1 MTDLIGAEKSKPW
14 PEIQP
19 TKPRARVVHFTSSH
33 NADDVRVFQKECQ
46 TLAEEG
52 YQVTLVARH
61 PRNEVVD
68 GVQILGITA
77 KAGRMGRITR
87 LVWQAYRMAAR
98 QNADVYHFHD
108 PELILAGL
116 LLKLRGHKVIYDSH
130 EAFARK
136 LLSKPWIPRPL
147 RALVSRSYA
156 ALERA
161 LCRRYDHV
169 IAADRTTAEALPG
182 SRVTVVANYPII
194 TEAQQRLPAR
204 KTPRDRSVLIYV
216 GGLERDRGIGVML
229 DIAEQLRERVELRL
243 FGRWF
248 DPENER
254 RASQMSNVRFL
265 GFEPLNVLYKEM
277 MNADL
282 GLVLLQPVPAYLYAA
297 ENTVKIFEYMSCAL
311 PVVASDF
318 PAFRTMVGEAQCGV
332 CVDPT
337 DAQAASKQIL
347 HLLEQPRLREQM
359 GRNGRNAVLGGFN
372 WEVEKRK
379 LLAVYEEV
387 SVPHACCQGLH
398 EPQPNS

>member
-1 MTDLIGAEKSKPW
+1 MRTNLIGIEESKLQLDT
-14 PEIQP
+14 QP
-19 TKPRARVVHFTSSH
+19 TKLRARVVHFTSSH
-33 NADDVRVFQKECQ
+33 DANDVRVFQKECQ

-61 PRNEVVD
+61 PRDEVVE
-68 GVQILGITA
+68 GVRILGITPE
-77 KAGRMGRITR
+77 AGRIGRVTK
-87 LVWQAYRMAAR
+87 LVWQAYRTAAR
-98 QNADVYHFHD
+98 QNAEVYHFHD

-136 LLSKPWIPRPL
+136 LLSKRWIPRLL
-147 RALVSRSYA
+147 RTLVSRSYA
-156 ALERA
+156 KLERA
-161 LCRRYDHV
+161 LCRTYDHV
-169 IAADRTTAEALPG
+169 IAADRTTAAELPG

-194 TEAQQRLPAR
+194 TEAQHRVPAR
-204 KTPRDRSVLIYV
+204 KAPRDRYILLYV

-229 DIAEQLRERVELRL
+229 DIAELLRERVELRL
-243 FGRWF
+243 LGRWY

-254 RASQMSNVRFL
+254 RASRMSNVRFL
-265 GFEPLNVLYKEM
+265 GFEPLNVLYEEM

-282 GLVLLQPVPAYLYAA
+282 GLVLLQPIPAYLYAA

-318 PAFRTMVGEAQCGV
+318 PAFRTMVAETQCGV

-337 DAQAASKQIL
+337 DARATSQQIL
-347 HLLEQPRLREQM
+347 HLLEQPKLREQM
-359 GRNGRNAVLGGFN
+359 GRNGHNAVLTGYN
-372 WEVEKRK
+372 WEAEKRK

-387 SVPHACCQGLH
+387 AGGAQCVLPRIA
-398 EPQPNS
+398 

>member
-1 MTDLIGAEKSKPW
+1 
-14 PEIQP
+14 
-19 TKPRARVVHFTSSH
+19 
-33 NADDVRVFQKECQ
+33 
-46 TLAEEG
+46 LAEEG

-61 PRNEVVD
+61 PRDEVVE
-68 GVQILGITA
+68 GVHILGITP
-77 KAGRMGRITR
+77 KAGRMGRVTK
-87 LVWQAYRMAAR
+87 LVWQAYWTAAR
-98 QNADVYHFHD
+98 QNAEVYHFHD

-136 LLSKPWIPRPL
+136 LLSKPWIPRLL
-147 RALVSRSYA
+147 RTLVSRSYA
-156 ALERA
+156 KLERA
-161 LCRRYDHV
+161 LCRKYDHV

-204 KTPRDRSVLIYV
+204 KAPRDRYVLLYV

-229 DIAEQLRERVELRL
+229 DIAELLRDRVELRL
-243 FGRWF
+243 LGRWF

-265 GFEPLNVLYKEM
+265 GFQPLNVLYEEM

-282 GLVLLQPVPAYLYAA
+282 GLVLLQPIPAYLYAA

-318 PAFRTMVGEAQCGV
+318 PAFRTMVAETQCGV

-337 DAQAASKQIL
+337 DARATSRQIL
-347 HLLEQPRLREQM
+347 HLLEQPKLREQM
-359 GRNGRNAVLGGFN
+359 GRNGHNAVLAGYN
-372 WEVEKRK
+372 WEAEKRK

-387 SVPHACCQGLH
+387 AGGAQCKMPRIA
-398 EPQPNS
+398 